1 MFDWFKKKKKKNK
14 IINGEVKSVSIS
26 NSGVGGGLGGFPSM
40 VIPTGMAAGSS
51 GTYSI
56 GGTYSG
62 PGYFS
67 SMGSSAA
74 YGYTIPPLK
83 NNIISFCGGPTNSEI
98 VRLDSDGS
106 VKWANNVIDIDAA
119 AEAFANSLTLGAEH
133 MAGITQSVKY
143 KMRDSVFEDLI
154 NIAKEKGQ
162 LTAED
167 LTYLLEA
174 SKIVEKLKGPKE

>member
-1 MFDWFKKKKKKNK
+1 MFDWFKKKNK
-14 IINGEVKSVSIS
+14 ITNGEVKSVAIS
-26 NSGVGGGLGGFPSM
+26 NSGGGGGLGGFPPM
-40 VIPTGMAAGSS
+40 VIPTATAAGSS

-56 GGTYSG
+56 GATYAG

-67 SMGSSAA
+67 SAGSGA

-83 NNIISFCGGPTNSEI
+83 QNIISFCGGPTNSEI

-119 AEAFANSLTLGAEH
+119 AEAFANSLTLGAEY